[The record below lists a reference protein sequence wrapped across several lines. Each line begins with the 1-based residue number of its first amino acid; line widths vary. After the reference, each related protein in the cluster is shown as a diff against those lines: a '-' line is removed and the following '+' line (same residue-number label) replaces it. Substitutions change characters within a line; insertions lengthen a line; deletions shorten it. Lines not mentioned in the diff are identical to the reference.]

1 MASSLL
7 REYRVRREGRRA
19 AVSTK
24 NCQFGHAKKGRDVK
38 KVAKL
43 EAGFTLVELMV
54 VVAIIGVISAF
65 ALSESSTERNRRAV
79 SNGRK
84 MMTNT
89 LMTARQEAY
98 ALGRPVAVH
107 IGSRKIETFL
117 WKDIDGDGELDVPN
131 ESDEFSDGFGEV
143 ERLIRRAS
151 LDRGDPLY
159 RTIKLTEGIAGGPSE
174 LGGCN
179 DLDGNRSRFVVF
191 RPAGFLTNGNGVPC
205 MFVRLYV
212 QHLQDPTIWGMIDVL
227 PTGQAESFDAF

>member
-1 MASSLL
+1 M
-7 REYRVRREGRRA
+7 
-19 AVSTK
+19 
-24 NCQFGHAKKGRDVK
+24 K
-38 KVAKL
+38 KVAGA

-89 LMTARQEAY
+89 LMAARQEAY

-107 IGSRKIETFL
+107 IGPRKIETFL
-117 WKDIDGDGELDVPN
+117 WDDVDADGELDVPD
-131 ESDEFSDGFGEV
+131 EADEFSAGFGEV
-143 ERLIRRAS
+143 VTLIRREN

-159 RTIKLTEGIAGGPSE
+159 RTVELTDVIAGGPPE

-179 DLDGNRSRFVVF
+179 DLDGNRSGFVVF
-191 RPAGFLTNGNGVPC
+191 RPAGFLTNGAGVPC

-212 QHLQDPTIWGMIDVL
+212 QHLQDPTIWGLIDVL
-227 PTGQAESFDAF
+227 PTGQTESLDAF